1 MVKKT
6 NVALIYDF
14 DETLSNGYMQD
25 FCLIPAFGMSPKT
38 FWKKANNWSKQ
49 QEADQITGSMYYVLK
64 TAKEKGIDLTHGFL
78 ENCGTNIEYFPGVID
93 WFARINEYGHKLN
106 LNIEHY
112 LLSSGYDEIL
122 TGTEIR
128 KYFKDVFACSYA
140 FDSNGLPV
148 WPARVI
154 NYSIKVQFISKI
166 NKGLKKVDDVAVNEF
181 MPDDDFKLNTVAQLV
196 PGFCRRWVY
205 GNAVYHAGI
214 IVPTNDHVYSSSNMG
229 YNQNLVIWRNR
240 KPFAVY
246 EIDRKF
252 DISDIAA
259 EERNITVQGK
269 NGEKQKFDF
278 QQENTNPVKIDG
290 GY

>member
-1 MVKKT
+1 MKT
-6 NVALIYDF
+6 VIPAILLGTCLFCGGAEQNSSLSPESSASDVVTLMQESI
-14 DETLSNGYMQD
+14 DETV
-25 FCLIPAFGMSPKT
+25 A
-38 FWKKANNWSKQ
+38 
-49 QEADQITGSMYYVLK
+49 
-64 TAKEKGIDLTHGFL
+64 
-78 ENCGTNIEYFPGVID
+78 
-93 WFARINEYGHKLN
+93 
-106 LNIEHY
+106 
-112 LLSSGYDEIL
+112 
-122 TGTEIR
+122 GTERLEGLILRAFYQKLRQLPPEQRNKLVAEQLQWQEEMDRRNKRPVPSRGQLATLSRIGIEERRLANRLALLRSPEKVYQAFLDMKDLPIR
-128 KYFKDVFACSYA
+128 YKGKDVCLCYGEL
-140 FDSNGLPV
+140 D
-148 WPARVI
+148 
-154 NYSIKVQFISKI
+154 VQIR
-166 NKGLKKVDDVAVNEF
+166 NEF
-181 MPDDDFKLNTVAQLV
+181 MPDDDFKINTVAQLV

-252 DISDIAA
+252 DISDIIV
-259 EERNITVQGK
+259 EERNVTVQGK